1 MQRIAGI
8 AFLLLVLSS
17 KSAFAQSKK
26 EMVLSIEKHT
36 NISEEK
42 RLELIAYFNS
52 LSNPDYY
59 VFPEIPSRK
68 LRKARKRA
76 YIDKMDVLLLID
88 TQLFG
93 PSKNFILVGKSGI
106 YFKNGWAAD
115 HPGRH
120 FIPFEEFKTREI
132 KITGDEIGIGDLSV
146 DVSGSYAELEFIITL
161 LKNLQTKV

>member
-1 MQRIAGI
+1 MQRITGML
-8 AFLLLVLSS
+8 FLSLVLGASS
-17 KSAFAQSKK
+17 GFAQSKK
-26 EMVLSIEKHT
+26 EMVLSVEKHI
-36 NISEEK
+36 NVSEEK
-42 RLELIAYFNS
+42 RLELISYFNS

-68 LRKARKRA
+68 LRKAKKRA

-93 PSKNFILVGKSGI
+93 PSKNFILVGKSGV
-106 YFKNGWAAD
+106 YFKNGWSAY

-120 FIPFEEFKTREI
+120 FIPFEEFKTKEI

-146 DVSGSYAELEFIITL
+146 DVSGSYAELEFILSL
-161 LKNLQTKV
+161 LKSLQTKV